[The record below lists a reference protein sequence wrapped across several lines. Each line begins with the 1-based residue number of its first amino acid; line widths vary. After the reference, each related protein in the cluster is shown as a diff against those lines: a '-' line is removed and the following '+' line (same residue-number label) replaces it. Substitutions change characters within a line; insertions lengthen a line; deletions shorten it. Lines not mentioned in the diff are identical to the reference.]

1 VGSRRGHG
9 EGSIYQRES
18 DGRWVT
24 AIDLGYVNG
33 KRKRTT
39 IYGRTRREVAEK
51 LAQALRDQQQGL
63 LVPAKRQT
71 VGEFLD
77 SWLEARKPALRPKTH
92 VSYAGIVAI
101 HLKPAIGHHQLAK
114 LTPQHVQR
122 MLNDKLAS
130 GLSPRSV
137 QYLRDVLR
145 NALGQAVR
153 WNLMPRNVAALVE
166 PPRVPQY
173 EMRFLTPEQARRL
186 LDHAKGDRLE
196 ALYTVALALGLR
208 QGEALGLRWR
218 DIDFTAGTLRVHKA
232 LQRVEGRLQL
242 VDPKTLRSRRT
253 LAMPATVSA
262 ALAAHRRRQARE
274 RALAGDRWDER
285 EFVFTTSR
293 GGPLDGRNVTRSFKR
308 LLAAAEL
315 PDLRWHDLRHSCASL
330 LLAQGVPYRVIMD
343 VLGHSQI
350 SQTMRYSHVLP
361 ELSAE
366 AARSMD
372 RILGDSSES
381 AG

>member
-1 VGSRRGHG
+1 M
-9 EGSIYQRES
+9 
-18 DGRWVT
+18 
-24 AIDLGYVNG
+24 VN
-33 KRKRTT
+33 
-39 IYGRTRREVAEK
+39 
-51 LAQALRDQQQGL
+51 
-63 LVPAKRQT
+63 
-71 VGEFLD
+71 
-77 SWLEARKPALRPKTH
+77 
-92 VSYAGIVAI
+92 I
-101 HLKPAIGHHQLAK
+101 HLKLSIGRHQLGK
-114 LTPQHVQR
+114 LTPQQVQQ
-122 MLNDKLAS
+122 MLNDKLAAR
-130 GLSPRSV
+130 LSPRSV
-137 QYLRDVLR
+137 QYLRDVMR
-145 NALGQAVR
+145 NALAQAAR
-153 WNLMPRNVAALVE
+153 WNLVPRNVATLVE

-173 EMRFLTPEQARRL
+173 EMRFLTPDQARRL
-186 LDHAKGDRLE
+186 LDHARGDRVE

-232 LQRVEGRLQL
+232 LQRVEGTLQL
-242 VDPKTLRSRRT
+242 VDPKTSRSRRT

-262 ALAAHRRRQARE
+262 ALAAHRQRQARE
-274 RALAGDRWDER
+274 RTVAGDRWDER
-285 EFVFTTSR
+285 DFVFATTR
-293 GGPLDGRNVTRSFKR
+293 GRPLDCRNVTRSFKR

-372 RILGDSSES
+372 RVLTES
-381 AG
+381 REDRDPARLATDLATEAPH